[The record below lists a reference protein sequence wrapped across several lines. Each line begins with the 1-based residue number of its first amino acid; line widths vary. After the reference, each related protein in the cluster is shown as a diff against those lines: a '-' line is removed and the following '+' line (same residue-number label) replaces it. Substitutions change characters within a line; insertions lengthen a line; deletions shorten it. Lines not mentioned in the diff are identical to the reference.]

1 MTRVEENKMVV
12 AEMEKKS
19 ESIPN
24 GTYEE
29 VTAFQFGVIATM
41 LTDISKSLAVIADG
55 EESKA
60 SIDIVNEKIL
70 DMLEEFDLKLSEY
83 EDADLIRVDYIR
95 QDIQEKIDSLKE
107 K

>member
-55 EESKA
+55 EES
-60 SIDIVNEKIL
+60 DIKQNL
-70 DMLEEFDLKLSEY
+70 NY
-83 EDADLIRVDYIR
+83 AD
-95 QDIQEKIDSLKE
+95 QDTLMPAT
-107 K
+107 